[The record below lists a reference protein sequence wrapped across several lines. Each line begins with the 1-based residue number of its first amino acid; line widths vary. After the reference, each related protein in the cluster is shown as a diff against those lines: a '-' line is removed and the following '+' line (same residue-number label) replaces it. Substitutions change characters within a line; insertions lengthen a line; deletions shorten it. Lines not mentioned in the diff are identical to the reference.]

1 MIRALL
7 YAILIMVLY
16 HAIKTVFRSAVS
28 SYGEGNELRPRSG
41 RLPGGEMVLDP
52 QCRTYVV
59 KERAVTRRI
68 KGSTTYFCS
77 NACAD
82 EYTRSLHS

>member
-7 YAILIMVLY
+7 YVVLIMVLY
-16 HAIKTVFRSAVS
+16 QAIKTVFRSAVS
-28 SYGEGNELRPRSG
+28 SSGQGDEPQHRSG

-59 KERAVTRRI
+59 KERAVARRI
-68 KGSTTYFCS
+68 NGSTAYFCCD
-77 NACAD
+77 ACAE
-82 EYTRSLHS
+82 EYARSRNS

>member
-7 YAILIMVLY
+7 YVVLVMVLY
-16 HAIKTVFRSAVS
+16 QAIKTVFRSAVS
-28 SYGEGNELRPRSG
+28 SYEGEEPRKRSG

-52 QCRTYVV
+52 QCRTYVL

-77 NACAD
+77 DACAD
-82 EYTRSLHS
+82 AYARSRNS